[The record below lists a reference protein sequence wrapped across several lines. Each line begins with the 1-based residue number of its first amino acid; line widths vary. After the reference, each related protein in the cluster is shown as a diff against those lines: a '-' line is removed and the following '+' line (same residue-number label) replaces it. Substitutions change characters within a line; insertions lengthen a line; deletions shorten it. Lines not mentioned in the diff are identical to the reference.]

1 MLTFVLAS
9 SSSTFPKKE
18 SYGSEKR
25 REVIVEARARVYNN
39 ILEDQAV
46 FSACEAKFKFCRS
59 FCFFWNDISLGK
71 QYPKT
76 VEGTDVEI
84 LIFTFLGI
92 FT

>member
-39 ILEDQAV
+39 ILKDQAV

-59 FCFFWNDISLGK
+59 FCFFWNWILVWENSI
-71 QYPKT
+71 PKPWKELT
-76 VEGTDVEI
+76 
-84 LIFTFLGI
+84 LKYLFLH
-92 FT
+92 F